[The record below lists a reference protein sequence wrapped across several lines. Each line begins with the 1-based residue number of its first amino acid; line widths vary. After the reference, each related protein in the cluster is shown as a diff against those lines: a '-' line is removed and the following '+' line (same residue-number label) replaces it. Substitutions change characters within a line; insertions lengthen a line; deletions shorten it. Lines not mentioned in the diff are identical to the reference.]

1 MQILVLGLRHMP
13 KKTQTQNSK
22 SYGTTLVLDQRKE
35 EVFELLGRGI
45 PAEEVAKKFGVSRR
59 SLFYWLKKQGVTIK
73 QLQEEY
79 RKKLEEKERA
89 KKEKMARLG
98 AVPTSFEE
106 FLKLEEIKKFYD
118 WLRARN
124 VTTSEEI
131 VGTIHKV
138 CMELNIHPLMLLEE
152 EGKDKLTSFLAE
164 AKERYAK
171 QTLESYKAHI
181 RLWYKFNEQQPPAI
195 LTLERYKSK
204 VAHLA
209 WFDAEDRLRIL
220 ETAKKMLKTD
230 EYDKLRAALMFL
242 FYTGSRAEAL
252 KNVKFEERKIKV
264 NGKEIPAV
272 IAITLEK
279 GRHGK
284 KQWEKPIKPE
294 IYFKYIKGRLPFS
307 EKELKWIRNT
317 LKKIYMK
324 IAEEEGLKV
333 EEVIENKGRRKR
345 KKYIVHGSIKLTYAL
360 NHQIHIWRHT
370 AAMTLLHATDWNIG
384 LVSEILGWE
393 NPEILYQVYG
403 RMPPEKKIAVVYGVE
418 YEKPKF
424 EYVYGEWEKKAR
436 ELGLL

>member
-1 MQILVLGLRHMP
+1 MP
-13 KKTQTQNSK
+13 KTQNSK

-35 EVFELLGRGI
+35 EVLELLGKGI
-45 PAEEVAKKFGVSRR
+45 PADEVAKKFGVSRR
-59 SLFYWLKKQGVTIK
+59 SLFYWLKKQGISVR
-73 QLQEEY
+73 QLQEQY
-79 RKKLEEKERA
+79 KKEKEEKERA

-98 AVPTSFEE
+98 AVPTSFED
-106 FLKLEEIKKFYD
+106 FIKLEEVRKFYD

-131 VGTIHKV
+131 VRTIHKV
-138 CMELNIHPLMLLEE
+138 CMELNTHPLMLLEE

-171 QTLESYKAHI
+171 QTLESYKAHL

-204 VAHLA
+204 IAHLA
-209 WFDAEDRLRIL
+209 WFDVEDRLRIL
-220 ETAKKMLKTD
+220 ETARKMLKAD
-230 EYDKLRAALMFL
+230 EYDKLRATLMFL

-252 KNVKFEERKIKV
+252 KNVRFEERKIRV
-264 NGKEIPAV
+264 NGKEIVAV
-272 IAITLEK
+272 IAITHEK

-294 IYFKYIKGRLPFS
+294 IYFKYIKGRLPIA
-307 EKELKWIRNT
+307 EKELKWLRRV
-317 LKKIYMK
+317 LKKVYD
-324 IAEEEGLKV
+324 
-333 EEVIENKGRRKR
+333 EVLDKNSV
-345 KKYIVHGSIKLTYAL
+345 KYEYAIK
-360 NHQIHIWRHT
+360 HPIHIWRHT

-384 LVSEILGWE
+384 LVAEVLGWE
-393 NPEILYQVYG
+393 NPEILFQIYG

-424 EYVYGEWEKKAR
+424 EYVYGEWEKKAK
-436 ELGLL
+436 ELALI

>member
-1 MQILVLGLRHMP
+1 MSKP
-13 KKTQTQNSK
+13 KSLNSK
-22 SYGTTLVLDQRKE
+22 TYGTTLILEQRKE

-59 SLFYWLKKQGVTIK
+59 SLFYWLRKQGVSIK
-73 QLQEEY
+73 QLQQEY
-79 RKKLEEKERA
+79 KKKQEEKEA
-89 KKEKMARLG
+89 KKREKLAKLG
-98 AVPTSFEE
+98 AVPTNFEE
-106 FLKLEEIKKFYD
+106 FLKLEEVKKFYD

-131 VGTIHKV
+131 VRTIHKV

-152 EGKDKLTSFLAE
+152 GGKDKLTSFLAE

-171 QTLESYKAHI
+171 QTLESYKAHL

-204 VAHLA
+204 IAHLA
-209 WFDAEDRLRIL
+209 WFNEEERFKIL
-220 ETAKKMLKTD
+220 EAARKMLKAE
-230 EYDKLRAALMFL
+230 EYELFRAAVMFL

-252 KNVKFEERKIKV
+252 KNVRFEERKIKV

-272 IAITLEK
+272 IAITQEK

-294 IYFKYIKGRLPFS
+294 IYFKYIKGRLPIA
-307 EKELKWIRNT
+307 EKELKWLRRI
-317 LKKIYMK
+317 LKKIYEQVLDKNSVKYEYAMK
-324 IAEEEGLKV
+324 
-333 EEVIENKGRRKR
+333 
-345 KKYIVHGSIKLTYAL
+345 HP
-360 NHQIHIWRHT
+360 IHVWRHT

-384 LVSEILGWE
+384 LVAEILGWE
-393 NPEILYQVYG
+393 NPEILFQVYG
-403 RMPPEKKIAVVYGVE
+403 RMPPEKKIAIVMGIE

-424 EYVYGEWEKKAR
+424 EFVYGELEKKAV

>member
-1 MQILVLGLRHMP
+1 MP
-13 KKTQTQNSK
+13 KTQNSK
-22 SYGTTLVLDQRKE
+22 AYGSTLVLDQRKD
-35 EVFELLGRGI
+35 EVLEILARGI

-59 SLFYWLKKQGVTIK
+59 SLFYWLKKNTISIK
-73 QLQEEY
+73 QLQEEFR
-79 RKKLEEKERA
+79 RKQEEKEKA
-89 KKEKMARLG
+89 KMERLAKLG
-98 AVPTSFEE
+98 AVPTSFED
-106 FLKLEEIKKFYD
+106 FLKLEEVKKFYD

-131 VGTIHKV
+131 VRTIHKV
-138 CMELNIHPLMLLEE
+138 CIELNIHPLTLLED

-171 QTLESYKAHI
+171 QSLESYKAHL

-204 VAHLA
+204 IAHLA
-209 WFDAEDRLRIL
+209 WFNKEDRFKIL
-220 ETAKKMLKTD
+220 EAAKKILNAE
-230 EYDKLRAALMFL
+230 EYKVFRAAVMFL

-252 KNVKFEERKIKV
+252 KNVRFEERKIKV

-284 KQWEKPIKPE
+284 KQWEKPIKSE
-294 IYFKYIKGRLPFS
+294 IYFRYIKGRLPIA
-307 EKELKWIRNT
+307 EKELKWLRRT
-317 LKKIYMK
+317 LKKIYEQVLDK
-324 IAEEEGLKV
+324 NSV
-333 EEVIENKGRRKR
+333 
-345 KKYIVHGSIKLTYAL
+345 KYEYAIK
-360 NHQIHIWRHT
+360 HPIHVWRHT

-393 NPEILYQVYG
+393 NPEILFQIYG

-424 EYVYGEWEKKAR
+424 EYVYGEWEKKAK
-436 ELGLL
+436 ELALI

>member
-1 MQILVLGLRHMP
+1 MP
-13 KKTQTQNSK
+13 GKNLNSK

-35 EVFELLGRGI
+35 EVFELLARGI
-45 PAEEVAKKFGVSRR
+45 PAEEVAEKFGVSRR
-59 SLFYWLKKQGVTIK
+59 SLFYWLKKQGVSIK

-79 RKKLEEKERA
+79 RKKQERKEQV
-89 KKEKMARLG
+89 KKEKLAKLG
-98 AVPTSFEE
+98 AVPQSFED
-106 FLKLEEIKKFYD
+106 FLKLEEVKKFYD
-118 WLRARN
+118 WLRARR
-124 VTTSEEI
+124 VTIAEEI
-131 VGTIHKV
+131 VRTIHRV

-164 AKERYAK
+164 IQERYAK
-171 QTLESYKAHI
+171 QTVESYKAHL
-181 RLWYKFNEQQPPAI
+181 RLWFKFMEKQPPAI

-204 VAHLA
+204 IAHLA
-209 WFDAEDRLRIL
+209 WFNEEERFKIL
-220 ETAKKMLKTD
+220 EVARNKLKAE
-230 EYDKLRAALMFL
+230 EYELFRAAVMFL

-272 IAITLEK
+272 IAITQEK

-294 IYFKYIKGRLPFS
+294 IYFRYIKGRLPIA
-307 EKELKWIRNT
+307 EKELKWLRRT
-317 LKKIYMK
+317 LKKIY
-324 IAEEEGLKV
+324 EQVLEHESV
-333 EEVIENKGRRKR
+333 
-345 KKYIVHGSIKLTYAL
+345 KYEYAMS
-360 NHQIHIWRHT
+360 HPIHVWRHT

-393 NPEILYQVYG
+393 NPEILFQVYG

-424 EYVYGEWEKKAR
+424 EFLWGELEKKAK